1 MLWESIPYVWTSRMW
16 PPALSLIGFTKDG
29 IQMGM
34 ETTLHKHEDDIKF
47 ENVYSR
53 VLRVDAVF

>member
-1 MLWESIPYVWTSRMW
+1 MW